1 MDVCANKVARY
12 KMSEPLNTTSADLYQ
27 FPYQDPALAAEIRID
42 NLISLLT
49 TEEKVMC
56 LSTNP
61 SIPRLQ
67 IRGSGHVEGLHGL
80 ALGGPGSWGKDYP
93 ITTTTFP
100 QAIGMASTWDPGN
113 RRKDGSG
120 RSL

>member
-1 MDVCANKVARY
+1 
-12 KMSEPLNTTSADLYQ
+12 MSEQFDSVSPCRFQ
-27 FPYQDPALAAEIRID
+27 FPFQDPDLTVETRID

-49 TEEKVMC
+49 LEEKVLC

-100 QAIGMASTWDPGN
+100 QAIGMASTWDPEIIE
-113 RRKDGSG
+113 RMAAAE
-120 RSL
+120 